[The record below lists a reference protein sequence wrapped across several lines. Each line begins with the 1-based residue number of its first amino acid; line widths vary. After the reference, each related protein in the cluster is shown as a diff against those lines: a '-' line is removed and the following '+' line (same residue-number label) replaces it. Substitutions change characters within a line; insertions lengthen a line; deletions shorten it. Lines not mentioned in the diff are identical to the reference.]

1 MRMNKTSMSVFVFS
15 NGFQVK
21 QFTAN
26 YKDAQDYSLICIV
39 FLKDN
44 N

>member
-1 MRMNKTSMSVFVFS
+1 MNKTSMRVFVFS

-26 YKDAQDYSLICIV
+26 YNDAQD
-39 FLKDN
+39 
-44 N
+44 